1 MKQPKLFFVLM
12 LLLVRLGAYAENEV
26 YTVFDQTKGEM
37 TYYYDENRAANTALP
52 NTIVEVY
59 NPKLTRFKEYHD
71 QIKTVK
77 FNSTMQ
83 NAPLTSTKYLF
94 CGGFEDGTYY
104 SLTELTSVD
113 DINNIPRPQ
122 FAPYLTPRGM
132 VFTYQQYEIAA
143 YAAGLPSFIVP
154 YEKISSFLKKP

>member
-71 QIKTVK
+71 QIDKVFHEHVYNIGK
-77 FNSTMQ
+77 SKILCGKYVIKSIQ
-83 NAPLTSTKYLF
+83 NK
-94 CGGFEDGTYY
+94 
-104 SLTELTSVD
+104 V
-113 DINNIPRPQ
+113 
-122 FAPYLTPRGM
+122 
-132 VFTYQQYEIAA
+132 
-143 YAAGLPSFIVP
+143 
-154 YEKISSFLKKP
+154 